1 MKKTKLII
9 SILTILTPIFIT
21 TQVHATSTGYV
32 DATNG
37 LYLRKGPGTTYDKI
51 KLIDFK
57 TNVEII
63 ESKQTDD
70 FSTGCSSNTWY
81 KIKASNTEGFA
92 CSNYIVVN
100 QTQTDNDNSNSTTTN
115 TNNTTEASNEMANMT
130 DEEFENYLES
140 QGFPTSYW
148 DKLKKLHK
156 AHPSWVFKGVKAKYT
171 WQNTLSQETEKG
183 RSLYQVTST
192 GVKNG
197 LQGYLN
203 TGSDY
208 YNYSTD
214 TFKAYDGSTWFQA
227 NNETVA
233 YYMDPRNFLTE
244 SGIFMFEDLTYYK
257 NFQTSS
263 VVKKILYT
271 DFYKNLINYYIEAA
285 AKYNVSP
292 VYLAALSR
300 QEVGL
305 NSSKATSGKAG
316 TYNGTNYNGYYNFY
330 NIGASSGANPV
341 YNGLEY
347 ARKQGWN
354 TQQKA
359 IVEGAKWIVSGY
371 ISRGQYTR
379 YFQKWN
385 VAPNT
390 ETGIWHQYMTD
401 VHALVSPSATTAS
414 SYNSIGVINEPLV
427 FSIPIYI
434 GMPTE
439 TKLPPTG
446 NPNNWLKDLKV
457 NDKTVSN
464 FSGSTTTY
472 NLSTVEYETTSIKIS
487 TTTVNSNASASI
499 NGTVQLNVGTNKI
512 EIVVTAQ
519 NGAKKTYTLN
529 ITRKDK
535 PVTEEPSTEPNQDET
550 GNDSNVEMS
559 IDQILTKLSIKNNNS
574 NIYGFALG
582 TKTDTLI
589 QNILKQNNKSVVK
602 IANSSGKEKTN
613 SILSTGDKVII
624 TSNKETK
631 SFQVIIFGD
640 LDGDGNVNA
649 KDLLL
654 MRKYLLKEKTIT
666 GVYLEAAKLNKN
678 TSVSAKDLLIMR
690 KHLLGTTKISQV

>member
-1 MKKTKLII
+1 MKKNILHNLMFSFLALII
-9 SILTILTPIFIT
+9 FTPT
-21 TQVHATSTGYV
+21 AYASTTGYV

-37 LYLRKGPGTTYDKI
+37 LNLRKGPGTTYAKI
-51 KLIDFK
+51 KLINHK
-57 TNVEII
+57 TSVEII
-63 ESKQTDD
+63 EQKKTDD
-70 FSTGCSSNTWY
+70 SSTGC
-81 KIKASNTEGFA
+81 ASNIWYRIKVNDTEGFA
-92 CSNYIVVN
+92 CSQYIIIN
-100 QTQTDNDNSNSTTTN
+100 E
-115 TNNTTEASNEMANMT
+115 NNIIEPSNEMSKMT
-130 DEEFENYLES
+130 DKEFEEYLEN

-148 DKLKKLHK
+148 QKLKALHK
-156 AHPSWVFKGVKAKYT
+156 SHPTWVFKGVKSKYT

-183 RSLYQVTST
+183 RSLYQVTSA

-214 TFKAYDGSTWFQA
+214 KFKAYDGATWFQA
-227 NNETVA
+227 NNETVS

-263 VVKKILYT
+263 VIQKILYT
-271 DFYKNLINYYIEAA
+271 DFYKNLIGYYIEAA
-285 AKYNVSP
+285 SKYNVSP
-292 VYLAALSR
+292 VYLAALTR

-305 NSSKATSGKAG
+305 NSSTATSGKAG
-316 TYNGTNYNGYYNFY
+316 TYNGINYNGYYNFY

-347 ARKQGWN
+347 SRKQGWN

-359 IVEGAKWIVSGY
+359 IIEGAKWIVSGY

-401 VHALVSPSATTAS
+401 IRALVSPSATTAS

-427 FSIPIYI
+427 FSIPIYS
-434 GMPTE
+434 GMPSE

-446 NPNNWLKDLKV
+446 NPNNWLNDLKV
-457 NDKTVSN
+457 NDKTIKDFN
-464 FSGSTTTY
+464 GATTTY
-472 NLSTVEYETTSIKIS
+472 NLGEVEYDISSIKIT
-487 TTTVNSNASASI
+487 TTTVNNNASSSI
-499 NGTVQLNVGTNKI
+499 NGNVQLNVGINKI
-512 EIVVTAQ
+512 NIVITAQ
-519 NGAKKTYTLN
+519 NGAKRTYTLN
-529 ITRKDK
+529 ISRKDK
-535 PVTEEPSTEPNQDET
+535 PLTDDANENPNQ
-550 GNDSNVEMS
+550 NDTNESIKPEISISN
-559 IDQILTKLSIKNNNS
+559 ILNNISIKNTNTY
-574 NIYGFALG
+574 IYGFSLG
-582 TKTDTLI
+582 SKTNILI
-589 QNILKQNNKSVVK
+589 QNILNQNSNAIVK
-602 IANSSGKEKTN
+602 ITNNSGKEKSN
-613 SILSTGDKVII
+613 DLLATGDKVTI

-631 SFQVIIFGD
+631 TFQIIIYGD

-654 MRKYLLKEKTIT
+654 MRKYLLKEKSLS
-666 GVYLEAAKLNKN
+666 GVYLESAKLNRN
-678 TSVSAKDLLIMR
+678 SSVSAKDLLIMR
-690 KHLLGTTKISQV
+690 KHLLGTIKIKQN

>member
-1 MKKTKLII
+1 MKKNKINI
-9 SILTILTPIFIT
+9 SFLTMMTYILFA
-21 TQVHATSTGYV
+21 TQVHALQTGYV

-37 LYLRKGPGTTYDKI
+37 VYLRKGPGTTHEKL
-51 KLIDFK
+51 KLIGFK
-57 TNVEII
+57 TTVEII
-63 ESKQTDD
+63 ETKKTDD
-70 FSTGCSSNTWY
+70 FSTGCPSNSWY
-81 KIKASNTEGFA
+81 RIKTGNTEGYE
-92 CSNYIVVN
+92 CSNYIIV
-100 QTQTDNDNSNSTTTN
+100 
-115 TNNTTEASNEMANMT
+115 NTTPEINPNNNIDEPSSEMAKMT
-130 DEEFENYLES
+130 DKEFEEYLLN
-140 QGFPTSYW
+140 QGFPSSYI

-156 AHPSWVFKGVKAKYT
+156 THPSWVFKGVKSKYT
-171 WQNTLSQETEKG
+171 WQNTLSQESEKG

-227 NNETVA
+227 NNETIS

-257 NFQTSS
+257 NFQTSG
-263 VVKKILYT
+263 VIKKILYT
-271 DFYKNLINYYIEAA
+271 DFYKNLIDYYIEAA
-285 AKYNVSP
+285 SKYNVSP

-305 NSSKATSGKAG
+305 NSSTATSGKAG
-316 TYNGTNYNGYYNFY
+316 TYNGTNYDGYYNFY
-330 NIGASSGANPV
+330 NIGASSGSNPV

-347 ARKQGWN
+347 SRKQGWN

-390 ETGIWHQYMTD
+390 QTGIWHQYMTD
-401 VHALVSPSATTAS
+401 IHALVSPSATTAS

-439 TKLPPTG
+439 TKLPNTG

-464 FSGSTTTY
+464 FNASNTTY
-472 NLSTVEYETTSIKIS
+472 NLGEVNYESSSIKVNPI
-487 TTTVNSNASASI
+487 TVNSNASTNI
-499 NGTVQLNVGTNKI
+499 NGQIQLNVGNNKI
-512 EIVVTAQ
+512 EITVTAQ
-519 NGAKKTYTLN
+519 NGAKRTYALN
-529 ITRKDK
+529 ITRKEK
-535 PVTEEPSTEPNQDET
+535 EKNEEPNNNIDEEEISISKIL
-550 GNDSNVEMS
+550 SN
-559 IDQILTKLSIKNNNS
+559 LLIKNNES
-574 NIYGFALG
+574 NIYGFNIG
-582 TKTDTLI
+582 TTTNNLM
-589 QNILKQNNKSVVK
+589 QNILKQNKNAIVK
-602 IANSSGKEKTN
+602 ITNTSNKEKTN
-613 SILSTGDKVII
+613 SILSTGDKITI

-631 SFQVIIFGD
+631 TFQIIIYGD

-654 MRKYLLKEKTIT
+654 MRKYLLKEKNLT
-666 GVYLEAAKLNKN
+666 GVYFESARLNRNN
-678 TSVSAKDLLIMR
+678 TISAKDLLIMR
-690 KHLLGTTKISQV
+690 KHLLGTTKISQN

>member
-1 MKKTKLII
+1 MKKDKLFT
-9 SILTILTPIFIT
+9 LVLALLTPIFIT
-21 TQVHATSTGYV
+21 TPVKAITTGYV

-37 LYLRKGPGTTYDKI
+37 LYLRKGPGTTYGKLTLI
-51 KLIDFK
+51 KFK

-63 ESKQTDD
+63 ETKKTDD
-70 FSTGCSSNTWY
+70 FSTSCPSNTWY
-81 KIKASNTEGFA
+81 HIKSANTEGYA
-92 CSNYIVVN
+92 CSNYIIIN
-100 QTQTDNDNSNSTTTN
+100 ENTKEENENKDNTTT
-115 TNNTTEASNEMANMT
+115 EPSNEMAKMN
-130 DEEFENYLES
+130 EQEFEKYLEG

-148 DKLKKLHK
+148 SKLKSLHK
-156 AHPSWVFKGVKAKYT
+156 THPSWVFKGVKSKYS
-171 WQNTLSQETEKG
+171 WQNALSQETEKG
-183 RSLYQVTST
+183 RSLYQVTSS

-263 VVKKILYT
+263 VIKKILYT
-271 DFYKNLINYYIEAA
+271 DFYKNLIDYYIEAA
-285 AKYNVSP
+285 TKHNVSP

-305 NSSKATSGKAG
+305 NSSTATSGKAG

-330 NIGASSGANPV
+330 NIGASSGSNPV

-347 ARKQGWN
+347 SRKQGWN

-385 VAPNT
+385 VSPTT

-401 VHALVSPSATTAS
+401 IHALVSPSATTAS

-427 FSIPIYI
+427 FTIPIYT
-434 GMPTE
+434 GMPNE
-439 TKLPPTG
+439 TKLPQTG

-457 NDKTVSN
+457 NDKTISN
-464 FSGSTTTY
+464 FNGATITY
-472 NLSTVEYETTSIKIS
+472 NLGEVAYETSSIKI
-487 TTTVNSNASASI
+487 TPTTVNLNASTNI
-499 NGTVQLNVGTNKI
+499 NGTVQLNVGNNKI
-512 EIVVTAQ
+512 ELIVSAQ
-519 NGAKKTYTLN
+519 NGSKKTYTLN
-529 ITRKDK
+529 ITRKEK
-535 PVTEEPSTEPNQDET
+535 IIVEESNKDEEKKSEIT
-550 GNDSNVEMS
+550 ISKILSN
-559 IDQILTKLSIKNNNS
+559 LSIKNTNS
-574 NIYGFALG
+574 NIYGFSLG
-582 TKTDTLI
+582 TNTSTLT
-589 QNILKQNNKSVVK
+589 QNILKQNNNSIVK
-602 IANSSGKEKTN
+602 ITNSSDKVKTN
-613 SILSTGDKVII
+613 ATLSTGDKVTI
-624 TSNKETK
+624 TSNNETK
-631 SFQVIIFGD
+631 TYKVIIYGD
-640 LDGDGNVNA
+640 LDGDGNINA

-654 MRKYLLKEKTIT
+654 MRKYLLKEKNLTD
-666 GVYLEAAKLNKN
+666 VYLEAAKLNK
-678 TSVSAKDLLIMR
+678 TSTVSAKDLLIMR
-690 KHLLGTTKISQV
+690 KHLLGTSKISQI